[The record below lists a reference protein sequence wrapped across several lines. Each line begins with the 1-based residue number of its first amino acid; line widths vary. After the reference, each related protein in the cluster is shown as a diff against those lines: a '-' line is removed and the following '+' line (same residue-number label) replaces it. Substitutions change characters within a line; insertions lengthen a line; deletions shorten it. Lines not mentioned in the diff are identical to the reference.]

1 MPEGPSIILVK
12 EAVAKFTGE
21 TIIAV
26 SGNSKIDQSLLLE
39 KKVMEFKSWGKH
51 FLVCID
57 ELMLRV
63 HFLMFGTY

>member
-26 SGNSKIDQSLLLE
+26 SGNSKIDQSLLLD
-39 KKVMEFKSWGKH
+39 KKVIA
-51 FLVCID
+51 V
-57 ELMLRV
+57 
-63 HFLMFGTY
+63 